1 MIRII
6 LFLIVAVGYLS
17 ADLPPIKTYKTINE
31 CQSDIYY
38 GNGIMTTFAEAR
50 IALYHTLRP
59 AILHDIYHGDKA
71 KMNRMHHFDVAY
83 NYSFKKKFRNAEPTI
98 FA

>member
-38 GNGIMTTFAEAR
+38 GNGIMTTHEEAL
-50 IALYHTLRP
+50 IALRETLKP
-59 AILHDIYHGDKA
+59 AILHDIYHDDKA

-83 NYSFKKKFRNAEPTI
+83 NYNFKKKFRNAAPTI
-98 FA
+98 LA

>member
-6 LFLIVAVGYLS
+6 LFLIVVVSYLS

-38 GNGIMTTFAEAR
+38 GNGIGTSIGQATVAK
-50 IALYHTLRP
+50 
-59 AILHDIYHGDKA
+59 DKL
-71 KMNRMHHFDVAY
+71 MDYF
-83 NYSFKKKFRNAEPTI
+83 EIWLT
-98 FA
+98 